1 MLIPGSTQ
9 ESATQVQLMTPVPT
23 LTPSVHTLR
32 KVLPKSQGSPITAE
46 SEVTDITA
54 KPKQL
59 TVKPLTAEQEMRTVQ
74 PSTTTVRT
82 TPVAIPLVTGKNCS
96 NSVCTTPVEW
106 TLVTGNRRQHR
117 RQPTGGTNKARLTTA
132 NERQSRHDNQK

>member
-9 ESATQVQLMTPVPT
+9 ESATQVQLMTPVST
-23 LTPSVHTLR
+23 LTPSVRTLR
-32 KVLPKSQGSPITAE
+32 NTVPKSQGSHINAE
-46 SEVTDITA
+46 SEDTDITA

-82 TPVAIPLVTGKNCS
+82 TPVAIPLVTGKHCS

-117 RQPTGGTNKARLTTA
+117 RQPTDRTNKARLTTA